1 MKVAIVHHH
10 LKPGGVTRVI
20 ESALRALQGVG
31 VEALVCSS
39 DLEESVPESL
49 RDVWIS
55 VPELAYDVRSSNLDL
70 LADQLERSLE
80 SALKSRWNSGPDLWH
95 IHNHGL
101 GKNLAWTYLVAR
113 WGVEGRSL
121 FLQIHDFAED
131 GRPGQYGRLRNCEGP
146 RSLLVESPGSGLNNF
161 LYPDHASSHFACLN
175 RRDYRILEE
184 SGIPADRLH
193 SLPNPVSTPDWLSF
207 NQRDPAGLNNFADEV
222 WLYPTRSIRR
232 KNIGEALYWASSMEK
247 GQVVALTLPPN
258 NPESQAVYLKWKAYA
273 ERRSLPVLFEVG
285 MRSDRTYEDWV
296 QGCDRFLTTSVA
308 EGFGMAFLE
317 SWGWGK
323 SVVGRDLPEVTQD
336 FKEDGIDLG
345 PLYTSLPAPLNV
357 LDKNEL
363 RFEWLRD
370 YQRSLE
376 AYGLWSKESEGV
388 AKDFVQHWLDQ
399 EVIDFGSLKEHFQEQ
414 VLDSVAVE
422 SGSMLTCHSLLNSG
436 KSTESRQMQI
446 SSNATILKEIYSESV
461 YGLRLKRCY
470 LKILETETG
479 SSAEGLKSGFFSTE
493 KILKAF
499 HGPERFQ
506 WLRTEG

>member
-31 VEALVCSS
+31 VEVLICSS
-39 DLEESVPESL
+39 DLAESVPESL

-70 LADQLERSLE
+70 LADHLECSLER
-80 SALKSRWNSGPDLWH
+80 AVKSRWNNGPDLWH

-131 GRPGQYGRLRNCEGP
+131 GRPGQFARLRNCQGP
-146 RSLLVESPGSGLNNF
+146 QNSVERLDAGLNNF

-175 RRDYRILEE
+175 RRDYVILEE

-193 SLPNPVSTPDWLSF
+193 SLPNPVSTPDLLTL
-207 NQRDPAGLNNFADEV
+207 NRKDPADLNNFADEV

-232 KNIGEALYWASSMEK
+232 KNIGEALFWASTMEE
-247 GQVVALTLPPN
+247 GQAVALTLPPN
-258 NPESQAVYLKWKAYA
+258 NPESQPKYLKWKAYA
-273 ERRSLPVLFEVG
+273 ERKSLPMLFEVG
-285 MRSDRTYEDWV
+285 LRSDRTYEDWV

-323 SVVGRDLPEVTQD
+323 CVVGRDLPEVTQD

-345 PLYTSLPAPLNV
+345 PLYTSLPAPLDV

-363 RFEWLRD
+363 RWEWLRD

-376 AYGLWSKESEGV
+376 AYGLWSRESEGI
-388 AKDFVQHWLDQ
+388 AKDFVQQWLDQ
-399 EVIDFGSLKEHFQEQ
+399 EVIDFGSLKERFQEQ

-422 SGSMLTCHSLLNSG
+422 SGSMPTCCSLLNSG
-436 KSTESRQMQI
+436 KSAESNQMQI
-446 SSNATILKEIYSESV
+446 SSNARILKESYSESV
-461 YGLRLKRCY
+461 YGLRLKKCY
-470 LKILETETG
+470 LKVLEVETG
-479 SSAEGLKSGFFSTE
+479 AGAKSLKTGFFSTD
-493 KILKAF
+493 KVLKAF

>member
-31 VEALVCSS
+31 VEVLICSS
-39 DLEESVPESL
+39 DLSESVPESL
-49 RDVWIS
+49 RDFWIP
-55 VPELAYDVRSSNLDL
+55 VPELAYDVRSSKLDL
-70 LADQLERSLE
+70 LADNLERSLE
-80 SALKSRWNSGPDLWH
+80 SAVKSRWNGGPDLWH

-113 WGVEGRSL
+113 WGAEGRSL

-131 GRPGQYGRLRNCEGP
+131 GRPGQYARLRNCEGP
-146 RSLLVESPGSGLNNF
+146 QNSVDRLDSGLNNF

-193 SLPNPVSTPDWLSF
+193 SLPNPVSTPDLLTL
-207 NQRDPAGLNNFADEV
+207 NQKNPTGLNNFADEV

-232 KNIGEALYWASSMEK
+232 KNIGEALYWASTMEK
-247 GQVVALTLPPN
+247 GQLVALTLPPN
-258 NPESQAVYLKWKAYA
+258 NPESQAVYKNWKAYA
-273 ERRSLPVLFEVG
+273 ERNSLPVLFEVG
-285 MRSDRTYEDWV
+285 LRSDRTYEDWV

-336 FKEDGIDLG
+336 FKVDGIDLG
-345 PLYTSLPAPLNV
+345 PLYTSLPVPLNV

-363 RFEWLRD
+363 QFEWLRD

-388 AKDFVQHWLDQ
+388 AEDFVQDWLDR
-399 EVIDFGSLKEHFQEQ
+399 EVIDFGSLKERFQEQ
-414 VLDSVAVE
+414 VLDSVTLE
-422 SGSMLTCHSLLNSG
+422 SGSMPTCHSLLNSG
-436 KSTESRQMQI
+436 KSTESKQMQI
-446 SSNATILKEIYSESV
+446 TSNARILKESYSESV
-461 YGLRLKRCY
+461 YGLRLKQCY
-470 LKILETETG
+470 LKVLEAETG
-479 SSAEGLKSGFFSTE
+479 SVAEGLKTGFFSTE
-493 KILKAF
+493 KVLKAF